1 MAVFNVQILNNSPAL
16 IVEVQDAGVP
26 AVTYS
31 QVRNSLGQYIYLVEA
46 FYMYCTNLS
55 QLIGLVNYNRYDAD
69 GNKFVTNI
77 ATTVDPYQ
85 DNTSIVVDLSDYN
98 TDVVL
103 NGNSSLSATILP
115 NAEVKLTMYTKRI
128 TTSFGRN
135 LQEFLYGEIISN
147 NPNFFDNYGNLA
159 SIIALNEY
167 LSVRP
172 NPPATDGTFG
182 GTLVMGAGKTWERDN
197 GNTLYRRNELPVKG
211 QQGFDE
217 KVEEVKAE
225 EVKEDI
231 INQDNDKVP
240 IVLISLAALSIA
252 ALFVKK

>member
-1 MAVFNVQILNNSPAL
+1 MAVFNVQILNDSPAL
-16 IVEVQDAGVP
+16 LVEVQDSGVP

-69 GNKFVTNI
+69 GNKFVNNI

-115 NAEVKLTMYTKRI
+115 FADVKITMYTKRI

-135 LQEFLYGEIISN
+135 LQEFLYGELISN

-172 NPPATDGTFG
+172 NPPANDGNFG
-182 GTLVMGAGKTWERDN
+182 GNLVMGAGKTWERDN
-197 GNTLYRRNELPVKG
+197 GNTLYRRNELPEKG
-211 QQGFDE
+211 QQGFNVE
-217 KVEEVKAE
+217 KVEEVKQ
-225 EVKEDI
+225 DI

-240 IVLISLAALSIA
+240 IVMISLAALSIA
-252 ALFVKK
+252 ALLINKNE

>member
-1 MAVFNVQILNNSPAL
+1 MAVFNVQILNDSPAL
-16 IVEVQDAGVP
+16 LVEIQDAGVP

-46 FYMYCTNLS
+46 FYMYCSNLS

-103 NGNSSLSATILP
+103 NGNSSFSATILP
-115 NAEVKLTMYTKRI
+115 NADVKLTMYTKRI

-167 LSVRP
+167 LSTRP
-172 NPPATDGTFG
+172 NPPAIDGVFG
-182 GTLVMGAGKTWERDN
+182 GNLALGQGISWNKPQE
-197 GNTLYRRNELPVKG
+197 GLYRRNEVPVKG
-211 QQGFDE
+211 EQGF
-217 KVEEVKAE
+217 EENQ
-225 EVKEDI
+225 EVIKPDI
-231 INQDNDKVP
+231 INQENDKVP
-240 IVLISLAALSIA
+240 IVMLSIA
-252 ALFVKK
+252 ALSVAVLLIKKD

>member
-1 MAVFNVQILNNSPAL
+1 MAVFNVQILNDSPAL
-16 IVEVQDAGVP
+16 EVTVQDSGVP
-26 AVTYS
+26 AVTYA
-31 QVRNSLGQYIYLVEA
+31 QIKNSLGQYVYLVEA
-46 FYMYCTNLS
+46 FYMYSENLS
-55 QLIGLVNYNRYDAD
+55 QLIGLVNYNRYDSD
-69 GNKFVTNI
+69 GNKIVTNI

-103 NGNSSLSATILP
+103 NGNSSFSATILP
-115 NAEVKLTMYTKRI
+115 NADVKLTMYTKRI
-128 TTSFGRN
+128 NNSFGKN
-135 LQEFLYGEIISN
+135 LQAFLHGEIISH

-167 LSVRP
+167 LSVKP
-172 NPPATDGTFG
+172 NPPATDGNFG
-182 GTLVMGAGKTWERDN
+182 GNLVMGAGKTWERDN
-197 GNTLYRRNELPVKG
+197 GHTLYRRNELPIKG
-211 QQGFDE
+211 EQGFNKKE
-217 KVEEVKAE
+217 VEI
-225 EVKEDI
+225 KEDI

>member
-1 MAVFNVQILNNSPAL
+1 VAVFNVQILNDSPAL
-16 IVEVQDAGVP
+16 LVEVQDAGVP

-46 FYMYCTNLS
+46 FYMYCSNLS

-77 ATTVDPYQ
+77 PTTVDPYQ

-103 NGNSSLSATILP
+103 NGNSSFSTTILP
-115 NAEVKLTMYTKRI
+115 NADVKLTMYTKRI

-167 LSVRP
+167 LSTRP
-172 NPPATDGTFG
+172 NPPATDGVFG
-182 GTLVMGAGKTWERDN
+182 GNLVLGKGISWNKPQE
-197 GNTLYRRNELPVKG
+197 GLYRRNEVPVKG
-211 QQGFDE
+211 EQGFE
-217 KVEEVKAE
+217 GKEEV
-225 EVKEDI
+225 VKPDI

-240 IVLISLAALSIA
+240 IVMLSIA
-252 ALFVKK
+252 ALSVAVLLIKKD

>member
-1 MAVFNVQILNNSPAL
+1 MAVFNVQILNDSPAL
-16 IVEVQDAGVP
+16 LVEVQDAGVP

-31 QVRNSLGQYIYLVEA
+31 QIRNSLGQYIYLVEA
-46 FYMYCTNLS
+46 FYMYCSNLS

-98 TDVVL
+98 SDVVL
-103 NGNSSLSATILP
+103 NGNSSFSATILP
-115 NAEVKLTMYTKRI
+115 NADVKLTMYTKRI

-167 LSVRP
+167 LSIRA
-172 NPPATDGTFG
+172 NPPATDGVFG
-182 GTLVMGAGKTWERDN
+182 GNLALGQGISWNKPQE
-197 GNTLYRRNELPVKG
+197 GLYRRNEVPVKG
-211 QQGFDE
+211 EQGF
-217 KVEEVKAE
+217 EENQ
-225 EVKEDI
+225 EVIKPDI
-231 INQDNDKVP
+231 INQENDKVP
-240 IVLISLAALSIA
+240 IVMLSIA
-252 ALFVKK
+252 ALSVAVLLIKKD

>member
-1 MAVFNVQILNNSPAL
+1 
-16 IVEVQDAGVP
+16 
-26 AVTYS
+26 
-31 QVRNSLGQYIYLVEA
+31 
-46 FYMYCTNLS
+46 
-55 QLIGLVNYNRYDAD
+55 
-69 GNKFVTNI
+69 
-77 ATTVDPYQ
+77 
-85 DNTSIVVDLSDYN
+85 
-98 TDVVL
+98 
-103 NGNSSLSATILP
+103 
-115 NAEVKLTMYTKRI
+115 
-128 TTSFGRN
+128 
-135 LQEFLYGEIISN
+135 LYGEIISH

-167 LSVRP
+167 LSLRP

-182 GTLVMGAGKTWERDN
+182 GNLVMGGGKTWDRD
-197 GNTLYRRNELPVKG
+197 GKALYRRNELPVKG

-217 KVEEVKAE
+217 KVEEVEAE

>member
-16 IVEVQDAGVP
+16 LVEVQDSGVP

-55 QLIGLVNYNRYDAD
+55 QLIGLVNYNRYDSD

-85 DNTSIVVDLSDYN
+85 DNTSIVVDLSDYGS
-98 TDVVL
+98 DVVL

-115 NAEVKLTMYTKRI
+115 NADVKITMYTKRI

-147 NPNFFDNYGNLA
+147 NPNFFNNYGNLA

-167 LSVRP
+167 LSERP
-172 NPPATDGTFG
+172 NPPATDGSFG
-182 GTLVMGAGKTWERDN
+182 GNLVMGQGKSWERED
-197 GNTLYRRNELPVKG
+197 GETLYRRNEIPNKG
-211 QQGFDE
+211 QQGFNE
-217 KVEEVKAE
+217 VKVEEVK
-225 EVKEDI
+225 EDV

-240 IVLISLAALSIA
+240 IIMISIA
-252 ALFVKK
+252 ALSFAALLIKKNE

>member
-1 MAVFNVQILNNSPAL
+1 VAVFNVQILNDSPAL
-16 IVEVQDAGVP
+16 LVEVQDAGVP

-46 FYMYCTNLS
+46 FYMYCSNLS

-103 NGNSSLSATILP
+103 NGNSSFSATILP
-115 NAEVKLTMYTKRI
+115 NADVKLTMYTKRI
-128 TTSFGRN
+128 TTSFGIN

-167 LSVRP
+167 LSTRP
-172 NPPATDGTFG
+172 NPPATDGVFG
-182 GTLVMGAGKTWERDN
+182 GNLALGQGISWNKPQE
-197 GNTLYRRNELPVKG
+197 GLYRRNEVPVKG
-211 QQGFDE
+211 EQGFEE
-217 KVEEVKAE
+217 KEEVKP
-225 EVKEDI
+225 DI

-240 IVLISLAALSIA
+240 IVMLSIA
-252 ALFVKK
+252 ALSVAVLLIKKD

>member
-16 IVEVQDAGVP
+16 LVEIQDSGVP

-103 NGNSSLSATILP
+103 NGHSSLSATRLP
-115 NAEVKLTMYTKRI
+115 NADVKITMYTKRI

-135 LQEFLYGEIISN
+135 LQEFLYGELISN

-159 SIIALNEY
+159 SIIALNEH
-167 LSVRP
+167 LSTRP
-172 NPPATDGTFG
+172 NPPATDGVF
-182 GTLVMGAGKTWERDN
+182 AGNLALGQGISWDKPQE
-197 GNTLYRRNELPVKG
+197 GLYRRNEIPHKG
-211 QQGFDE
+211 EQGFE
-217 KVEEVKAE
+217 EKKVEP
-225 EVKEDI
+225 DI
-231 INQDNDKVP
+231 INQENDKVP
-240 IVLISLAALSIA
+240 IVMLSIA
-252 ALFVKK
+252 ALSVALLLMKKE

>member
-1 MAVFNVQILNNSPAL
+1 MAVFNVQILNDSPAL
-16 IVEVQDAGVP
+16 LVEVQDSGVP

-69 GNKFVTNI
+69 GNKFVNNI

-115 NAEVKLTMYTKRI
+115 FADVKITMYTKRI

-135 LQEFLYGEIISN
+135 LQEFLYGELISN

-172 NPPATDGTFG
+172 NPPANDGNFG
-182 GTLVMGAGKTWERDN
+182 GNLVMGQGISWDRD
-197 GNTLYRRNELPVKG
+197 GEALYRRNEIPVKSK
-211 QQGFDE
+211 QGFNE
-217 KVEEVKAE
+217 KGQPT

-240 IVLISLAALSIA
+240 IVLISLAALSFA
-252 ALFVKK
+252 ALLIKNE